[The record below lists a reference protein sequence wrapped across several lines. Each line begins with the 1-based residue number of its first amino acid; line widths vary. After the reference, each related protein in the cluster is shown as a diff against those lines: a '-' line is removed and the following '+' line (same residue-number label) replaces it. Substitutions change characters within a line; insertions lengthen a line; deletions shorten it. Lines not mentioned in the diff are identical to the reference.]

1 VTPNLMTE
9 CVHAILIG
17 AGQRGAEAFATYA
30 LQNPHRLRFVA
41 VAEPDPTRRAAFADQ
56 HQIPP
61 ENRFESWEPLLA
73 KPAMG
78 TAALVCTQD
87 RAHTAPALAAL
98 QAGYHVLLEK
108 PMAPTAGE
116 CRALVDQAAR
126 CGRQLHVAHVLR
138 YTKHFQRMREI
149 LRSGVLGEIV
159 NVSHREN
166 VSWWHMAHSY
176 VRGNWANSAQSTP
189 MILAKCCHDFDIL
202 IWMLARQCRR
212 LSSFGSL
219 AHFRPDKAPPG
230 VPDYCLDGCPVQDT
244 CPYYAPFIYV
254 DLLPLW
260 RSFADT
266 AASLPA
272 LLARAQERA
281 PGLVKMLSYMAPPL
295 RQVVDYG
302 GWPRSVVAQP
312 ATPENLLEA
321 LKKGPYGRCVYRC
334 ANDAVDNQVVAM
346 QFEGD
351 LSVTL
356 TMQGHSHIEGRT
368 TRIEGSRGSLMA
380 HFGVGGAWIEV
391 NEHRSDC
398 RMAYDTSAALGEGHG
413 GGDQALLASFLDSV
427 SGDGKGALSL
437 AEQALE
443 SHLLAFAAETARLAG
458 RVVDMEG
465 FRLTC

>member
-1 VTPNLMTE
+1 MTE
-9 CVHAILIG
+9 RVNAILIG
-17 AGQRGAEAFATYA
+17 AGQRGAEAFAPYA
-30 LQNPHRLRFVA
+30 LQNPDRLRFVA
-41 VAEPDPTRRAAFADQ
+41 VAEPDLTRRTAFADQ

-61 ENRFESWEPLLA
+61 EHRFESWEPLLE
-73 KPAMG
+73 KPAIG
-78 TAALVCTQD
+78 AAALVCTQD
-87 RAHTAPALAAL
+87 RTHTAPALAAL
-98 QAGYHVLLEK
+98 HAGYHVLLEK
-108 PMAPTAGE
+108 PMAPTPAE
-116 CRALVDQAAR
+116 CRSLVDQAAR

-176 VRGNWANSAQSTP
+176 VRGNWANSAQSNP

-202 IWMLARQCRR
+202 IWMLDRQCRR

-219 AHFRPDKAPPG
+219 AHFRPDKAPAG

-260 RSFADT
+260 RSYAAT
-266 AASLPA
+266 APPLPA

-281 PGLVKMLSYMAPPL
+281 PGLVKMLSYLAPPV
-295 RQVVDYG
+295 RQAVDYR
-302 GWPRSVVAQP
+302 GWPRSVVARP
-312 ATPENLLEA
+312 PTPENLLEA
-321 LKKGPYGRCVYRC
+321 LKQGPYGRCVYRC
-334 ANDAVDNQVVAM
+334 DNDAVDNQVVAM

-368 TRIEGSRGSLMA
+368 TRIEGSLGTLQA
-380 HFGVGGAWIEV
+380 HFGVGGAAIEV
-391 NEHRSDC
+391 NEHRNDR
-398 RMAYDTSAALGEGHG
+398 RMACDTSAAMAAGHG
-413 GGDQALLASFLDSV
+413 GGDQALLASFLNSV
-427 SGDGKGALSL
+427 TGDGQDAMSL

-443 SHLLAFAAETARLAG
+443 SHLLAFAAETARLEG
-458 RVVDMEG
+458 RVVDMG
-465 FRLTC
+465 LFRCA